1 MYENVDVYVCEPEV
15 GINPQLEAVFIQFNL
30 MDRETHQGTGRSH
43 TVLMSTPDAM
53 QILRTLQYVQNR
65 FSLPEGK
72 DEPMMIEIL
81 QKKN

>member
-15 GINPQLEAVFIQFNL
+15 GINPQLEAVFVQFNL
-30 MDRETHQGTGRSH
+30 MDRETQKGTGRSH

-53 QILRTLQYVQNR
+53 QLLRTLLYVQKR
-65 FSLPEGK
+65 FSLPEGE
-72 DEPMMIEIL
+72 DEPKMIEIP